1 MNYEY
6 EIRYAIT
13 DERKYYYLD
22 SYYPNNLPKM
32 TKYNNISLDN
42 ILKFNFCPFM
52 SFHSEY
58 EAKQYIQY
66 MLYEARENKQRYNK
80 YCPNSYELLK
90 KTIENLKIK
99 IVYY

>member
-6 EIRYAIT
+6 VIT
-13 DERKYYYLD
+13 NGRKYCYLD
-22 SYYPNNLPKM
+22 SYYSNDLPEM
-32 TKYNNISLDN
+32 TKSNNISLKN
-42 ILKFNFCPFM
+42 ILKFSSCGFM
-52 SFHSEY
+52 FFRSEY

-66 MLYEARENKQRYNK
+66 MLYETRENKQRYNK